1 MREALVQYCKQ
12 LKFSRNIVENAVT
25 IQAGS
30 HMEFLEELFRLELEN
45 RETKRKNLY
54 LKQARFDVM
63 KTFNG
68 YIFDEIQIPSTI
80 TAAQIMEAEFVDNIE
95 NLILYGPS
103 GRGKTHMAV
112 AAGVAACRRSKKVRF
127 YRATS
132 LVNELV
138 DAKKNGNLRAV
149 LKGLEK
155 IDLLICDEL
164 GYIPLDHDG
173 AKLLYQV
180 LADCYERKSLIIT
193 TNLEFNKWN
202 NIFYDEKLTAAIL
215 DRLIHHSHLLIFDS
229 VKKSY
234 RLEHSL
240 MNGGR
245 TI

>member
-1 MREALVQYCKQ
+1 MRETLVQYCKQ
-12 LKFSRNIVENAVT
+12 LKFSRNIVENAAT
-25 IQAGS
+25 IQADN
-30 HMEFLEELFRLELEN
+30 HMEFLEELFKLELEN
-45 RETKRKNLY
+45 RETKRKSLY

-80 TAAQIMEAEFVDNIE
+80 TVAQIMGVEFVDKIE

-112 AAGVAACRRSKKVRF
+112 AAGVAACQRSKKVRF
-127 YRATS
+127 FRATS

-138 DAKKNGNLRAV
+138 DAKKNGNLRTL
-149 LKGLEK
+149 LKGFEK

-164 GYIPLDHDG
+164 GYIPLDYDG

-229 VKKSY
+229 VKRSY

-240 MNGGR
+240 MNER
-245 TI
+245 KTV